1 MHINTHTQS
10 LTKTNRFRSGRVGKG
25 SMVCS
30 GGSSAFLQG
39 HNMQKPQSTT
49 HKLNKHDFWPGCQ
62 TLWLAAS
69 HKLNSHKLNKHDFW
83 PGCQTL
89 WLAASHKLN
98 SHKLNKHDF
107 WPGCQTLWL
116 AASHKLNSHKLNKH
130 DFWPGCQTLWL
141 AASHKLNSHKL
152 NKHDFWPGC
161 QTLQLAASHNWL
173 SRLAAR
179 PCGWQPASRSTIAQ
193 RTALFARTSHQNVR
207 YFIMATDPTRFLS
220 RRFNHCFSLTS

>member
-1 MHINTHTQS
+1 MNHMPTQCLFVLATNMSRLKALNITKHTCTSTHTQS
-10 LTKTNRFRSGRVGKG
+10 LTKTKRFRSGRVGKG

-69 HKLNSHKLNKHDFW
+69 HKQDKNDFW

-89 WLAASHKLN
+89 R
-98 SHKLNKHDF
+98 
-107 WPGCQTLWL
+107 
-116 AASHKLNSHKLNKH
+116 
-130 DFWPGCQTLWL
+130 
-141 AASHKLNSHKL
+141 
-152 NKHDFWPGC
+152 
-161 QTLQLAASHNWL
+161 LAASHNWL

-179 PCGWQPASRSTIAQ
+179 PCGWQA
-193 RTALFARTSHQNVR
+193 
-207 YFIMATDPTRFLS
+207 ATTDLAGWLPDLAAGIQPHMT
-220 RRFNHCFSLTS
+220 